1 MSTVDRWSVE
11 LTTSEHGRETE
22 AAARLVPDDGA
33 HLEAHG
39 TARRNPA
46 DADVTGIG
54 EKIAVAR
61 ALSDLAHVLLES
73 AAGDLEDVT
82 HERARLQL

>member
-1 MSTVDRWSVE
+1 MSTLDRWSVE
-11 LTTSEHGRETE
+11 LSISEHDRETE
-22 AAARLVPDDGA
+22 ADARLVLADGA
-33 HLEAHG
+33 RLEAHG

-46 DADVTGIG
+46 DPDVTGIG

-73 AAGDLEDVT
+73 AAGELVDVT
-82 HERARLQL
+82 HERARLHL

>member
-11 LTTSEHGRETE
+11 LSISEHGRETE
-22 AAARLVPDDGA
+22 ADARLVLADDA
-33 HLEAHG
+33 LLEAHG

-46 DADVTGIG
+46 DPDVTGIG

-61 ALSDLAHVLLES
+61 ALSGLAHLLLGS
-73 AAGDLEDVT
+73 ATAELENMT
-82 HERARLQL
+82 HERARLHL